1 MAEVTARISR
11 KEGDE
16 NDSDRGQQLI
26 NGKEEAGEAPVKD
39 KCRKKY
45 AKNNRIMYPNDE
57 ADSRCVKS
65 CYAGLSSVT

>member
-26 NGKEEAGEAPVKD
+26 HGKEEAGEAPVND
-39 KCRKKY
+39 KCRKKLRKKQSHY
-45 AKNNRIMYPNDE
+45 VSERR
-57 ADSRCVKS
+57 S
-65 CYAGLSSVT
+65 

>member
-26 NGKEEAGEAPVKD
+26 HGKEEAGEAPVKD
-39 KCRKKY
+39 KCRKKLPIRLWHS
-45 AKNNRIMYPNDE
+45 ASELQNLQQMF
-57 ADSRCVKS
+57 
-65 CYAGLSSVT
+65 

>member
-26 NGKEEAGEAPVKD
+26 HGKEEAGEAPVKD
-39 KCRKKY
+39 KCRKKFSNDVK
-45 AKNNRIMYPNDE
+45 AVIGPVHALNNIVSYMLL
-57 ADSRCVKS
+57 VI
-65 CYAGLSSVT
+65 CY

>member
-26 NGKEEAGEAPVKD
+26 HGKEEAGEAPVKD
-39 KCRKKY
+39 NAGRSY

>member
-26 NGKEEAGEAPVKD
+26 HGKEEAGEAPVTG
-39 KCRKKY
+39 KCRKKLHKKQSPY
-45 AKNNRIMYPNDE
+45 VSEQR
-57 ADSRCVKS
+57 S
-65 CYAGLSSVT
+65 

>member
-26 NGKEEAGEAPVKD
+26 HGKEEAGEAPVKD
-39 KCRKKY
+39 KCKKKLRKKQSHY
-45 AKNNRIMYPNDE
+45 VSERR
-57 ADSRCVKS
+57 S
-65 CYAGLSSVT
+65 